1 MDLNNYITFGGISSA
16 TYGIYIDGS
25 GTFNSPERDVTMIT
39 IPGRNGTLALDNGRF
54 ENVEV
59 TYRAFVSE
67 VNGKTMS
74 ANIQDFRNAIGAL
87 KGYQRLVDTYHTDE
101 YRLATFRNGLEIS
114 PVIYQTGGEF
124 EITFDCKPQRFL
136 TSGETATAV
145 ANNGT
150 ITNPTKFDAQPQL
163 QVWGY
168 GAVTLTDPDG
178 NANTVNIVSAP
189 IGEITLANNTSWTQ
203 ANDPYV
209 ITLDLSNF
217 NTNDTFRINK
227 LWFGATWVYVSGN
240 NTALTAENSNAWFY
254 DYLPP
259 EWGTINGQSAVGIVI
274 AAQSSAINFTK
285 GTSKTITNTTTVKE
299 NGTTLF
305 TLTQTIVFNGSTTIT
320 INQTVSAG
328 ATIDG
333 TSTQSFASIKGNST
347 MSALG
352 SPIYIDLEI
361 GEAYKIVGGEIVGVN
376 NAVILPAVLPTL
388 KPGNTKI
395 TYPNTV
401 TQFKIVPRWWRL

>member
-25 GTFNSPERDVTMIT
+25 GTFNSPERDVSLIT

-67 VNGKTMS
+67 DNGKTMS

-87 KGYQRLVDTYHTDE
+87 KGYQRLTDTYHTDE
-101 YRLATFRNGLEIS
+101 YRLGVFRSGLEVN

-124 EITFDCKPQRFL
+124 EIVFDCKPQRFL

-150 ITNPTKFDAQPQL
+150 INNPTKFEAQPLL

-168 GAVTLTDPDG
+168 GAVTLTDTDG
-178 NANTVNIVSAP
+178 NADTVNIVSAP
-189 IGEITLANNTSWTQ
+189 IGAITFALNETWNQANNPKT
-203 ANDPYV
+203 Y
-209 ITLDLSNF
+209 TLDLSLLG
-217 NTNDTFRINK
+217 TGDTIVISQ
-227 LWFGATWVYVSGN
+227 LSFGRSTISVSGN
-240 NTALTAENSNAWFY
+240 LGTLTAENSNADFAIDFDPRWVSY
-254 DYLPP
+254 GGP
-259 EWGTINGQSAVGIVI
+259 GQYGVMLSTQVDV
-274 AAQSSAINFTK
+274 FFVK
-285 GTSKTITNTTTVKE
+285 GTSQTVTNTCTVKE

-333 TSTQSFASIKGNST
+333 TSTQSFASIKGTST

-361 GEAYKIVGGEIVGVN
+361 GEAYKIVSDEIVGVN
-376 NAVILPAVLPTL
+376 NAVILPSILPTL